1 MTPNDLHFLVA
12 LSVPGGNRDTRTTMN
27 GDRPVRIGPRC
38 SRFCRSWSGPIFRKF
53 FLFLVRFGPRVR
65 NFSWSWSGPV
75 QVLKLL
81 FVLVRSEIP
90 GFGPGSIGFGRWIRE
105 GNASN
110 WYGWVYF
117 RLYSGKVSNFWI
129 SKKKSI
135 NLIFYQKITPV
146 AIIWATYAMRGR
158 RYLQKYSS
166 ICG

>member
-1 MTPNDLHFLVA
+1 MRITTALFNLQNSQTFLTEIP
-12 LSVPGGNRDTRTTMN
+12 LSGIL
-27 GDRPVRIGPRC
+27 PVRSDI
-38 SRFCRSWSGPIFRKF
+38 WKF
-53 FLFLVRFGPRVR
+53 FLFLVRFGPRVQ
-65 NFSWSWSGPV
+65 NFAWSWSGPV

-90 GFGPGSIGFGRWIRE
+90 GFGSGSIGFGRWIRE